1 MSTHI
6 MISMIAL
13 AAYTAL
19 MFYVGIGKAYDKEVV
34 STNRGYFIGGGTG
47 YFVLFFTTAATW
59 FSTFIYMGA
68 PGSFYTHGIGWIVI
82 AAWNLTIMFLM
93 GVFGTRLWR
102 MSKTNGYVTPGD
114 LLGDYYQS
122 PGLQKTI
129 SAGQFIFCFPYMMAQ
144 IAGVGLAVSI
154 LTDGMIPSSVGCI
167 YAAVV
172 IGIYVY
178 FGGFKSQAWVDTMQG
193 IMFTVILVMT
203 VGIMITVNGGGLA
216 GLFAGLENAGKNFLL
231 YVTGDEGYWTWKIY
245 LSYLLT
251 YAFGGY
257 FAPYVWQRSYAA
269 KNGKTIL
276 QIAGSLGFFYVFAI
290 STMVMLVGFGGR
302 ALGVGVDHAD
312 SIMVTTMK
320 QYAPYMAILVVVG
333 ILAAGMSTVSSILV
347 TTSSLITVDFIE
359 KMKPDMSKEK
369 MQKVSRYVLLAV
381 LTAGLL
387 LSMVDYSGIVILV
400 NGSLS
405 GFMQVFWPVFGVFF
419 WKHATKQG
427 AITGFAAGIAVSL
440 ALTAAGI
447 EFLGFTPSFWGFVIN
462 GALFI
467 IVSICS
473 PKISKEHREEFLS
486 PLKKYKTLKD

>member
-1 MSTHI
+1 MVSI
-6 MISMIAL
+6 IAL
-13 AAYTAL
+13 IVYTAL
-19 MFYVGIGKAYDKEVV
+19 MLYVGIGKAYDKEVV

-82 AAWNLTIMFLM
+82 AVWNLTIMFLM
-93 GVFGTRLWR
+93 GVFGPRLWR

-129 SAGQFIFCFPYMMAQ
+129 SAGQFVFCFPYMMAQ
-144 IAGVGLAVSI
+144 IAGVGLAVST
-154 LTDGMIPSSVGCI
+154 LTDGIIPSSVGCI

-193 IMFTVILVMT
+193 IMFTVILVAT
-203 VGIMITVNGGGLA
+203 VVIMVAANGGGLA
-216 GLFAGLENAGKNFLL
+216 GLFAGLENAGEKFLL
-231 YVTGDEGYWTWKIY
+231 YVTGEEGYWTWKIY
-245 LSYLLT
+245 LSYLIM

-276 QIAGSLGFFYVFAI
+276 KIAGTLGFFYAFAI

-302 ALGVGVDHAD
+302 ALGVGVDNAD
-312 SIMVTTMK
+312 SIMVTTMT
-320 QYAPYMAILVVVG
+320 QYAPYMAILVVIG

-359 KMKPDMSKEK
+359 KIKPDMPAER
-369 MQKVSRYVLLAV
+369 MRKVSRYVLLAV
-381 LTAGLL
+381 LAAGLI
-387 LSMVDYSGIVILV
+387 LSMIDYSGIVILV
-400 NGSLS
+400 NGSLG
-405 GFMQVFWPVFGVFF
+405 GFMQVFWPVLGVFF
-419 WKHATKQG
+419 WKRATKQG
-427 AITGFAAGIAVSL
+427 AFAGFVGGIVTFL
-440 ALTAAGI
+440 VLTATGT
-447 EFLGFTPSFWGFVIN
+447 EFLGFIPSFWGFLAN
-462 GALFI
+462 GALFV
-467 IVSICS
+467 IVSLCT
-473 PKISKEHREEFLS
+473 PKIPERYRKEFLS
-486 PLKKYKTLKD
+486 PLEKYKTLKD

>member
-13 AAYTAL
+13 TAYTAL

-231 YVTGDEGYWTWKIY
+231 YVTGDEGLPRRKLITCDIVLYKI
-245 LSYLLT
+245 LRLAEELHKFPCRVFIRAVFWNDDAPSGLGSKGHLIPVLRNRHILVILT
-251 YAFGGY
+251 
-257 FAPYVWQRSYAA
+257 VS
-269 KNGKTIL
+269 
-276 QIAGSLGFFYVFAI
+276 QIIRAGTLADRPGADRRHIPLVLIYIIEAVFA
-290 STMVMLVGFGGR
+290 
-302 ALGVGVDHAD
+302 
-312 SIMVTTMK
+312 
-320 QYAPYMAILVVVG
+320 
-333 ILAAGMSTVSSILV
+333 
-347 TTSSLITVDFIE
+347 
-359 KMKPDMSKEK
+359 
-369 MQKVSRYVLLAV
+369 
-381 LTAGLL
+381 
-387 LSMVDYSGIVILV
+387 
-400 NGSLS
+400 
-405 GFMQVFWPVFGVFF
+405 
-419 WKHATKQG
+419 
-427 AITGFAAGIAVSL
+427 
-440 ALTAAGI
+440 
-447 EFLGFTPSFWGFVIN
+447 
-462 GALFI
+462 
-467 IVSICS
+467 
-473 PKISKEHREEFLS
+473 
-486 PLKKYKTLKD
+486 

>member
-1 MSTHI
+1 MNTHI
-6 MISMIAL
+6 IVSIIAL
-13 AAYTAL
+13 VAYTVL
-19 MFYVGIGKAYDKEVV
+19 MLYVGIGKAYDKEVV

-82 AAWNLTIMFLM
+82 AVWNLTIMFLM

-129 SAGQFIFCFPYMMAQ
+129 SAGQFVFCFPYMMAQ

-154 LTDGMIPSSVGCI
+154 LTDGIIPSSVGCI

-193 IMFTVILVMT
+193 IMFTVILAAT
-203 VGIMITVNGGGLA
+203 VVIMVTANGGGLA
-216 GLFAGLENAGKNFLL
+216 GLFTGLENAGEKFLL

-245 LSYLLT
+245 ISYLVT

-276 QIAGSLGFFYVFAI
+276 KIAGTLGFFYVYAI

-302 ALGVGVDHAD
+302 ALGVGVDNAD
-312 SIMVTTMK
+312 SIMVTTMT
-320 QYAPYMAILVVVG
+320 QYAPYMAILVVIG

-369 MQKVSRYVLLAV
+369 MRKVSRYVLLVV
-381 LTAGLL
+381 LAAGLV
-387 LSMVDYSGIVILV
+387 LSMIDYSGIVILV
-400 NGSLS
+400 NGSLG
-405 GFMQVFWPVFGVFF
+405 GFMQAFWPVFGVFF
-419 WKHATKQG
+419 WKRATKQG
-427 AITGFAAGIAVSL
+427 AITGFIGGIITFLV
-440 ALTAAGI
+440 LTATGI
-447 EFLGFTPSFWGFVIN
+447 EFLGFTPSLWGFLVN
-462 GALFI
+462 GVLFI
-467 IVSICS
+467 IVSLCT
-473 PKISKEHREEFLS
+473 PKISEEYR
-486 PLKKYKTLKD
+486 KKYLAPLENHKKP